1 MKLTSKVF
9 RIVFLSFLSLM
20 LLSNIISLFFTRS
33 LYTDEILQNL
43 NDIMTLQKQNVD
55 NRLIRLY
62 ELLIY
67 PSYSDSIVDAIRTA
81 DPDEMDSAQKT
92 ELKER
97 LENYFLL
104 NIYIPARTYF
114 YTATFKIA
122 IDSSYP
128 GSELFLSETQ
138 NIVSSDVCA
147 DEPNTTSDIEIYR
160 SLSDSSFLTFSRGI
174 LYRPEV
180 TTPSPVYIG
189 TVYITIHYTDLT
201 DSLQN
206 FMSSSDQNVF
216 LIAPDGTTF
225 GVQDNISDTVVNDA
239 LAESAN
245 YAFDYYCF
253 TSFDPRAR
261 SADDL
266 VQMLDRNTKWKIMHM
281 IN

>member
-33 LYTDEILQNL
+33 LYTNEILQNL

-128 GSELFLSETQ
+128 VSELFLSETQ
-138 NIVSSDVCA
+138 NIVSSEDRK
-147 DEPNTTSDIEIYR
+147 S
-160 SLSDSSFLTFSRGI
+160 
-174 LYRPEV
+174 
-180 TTPSPVYIG
+180 
-189 TVYITIHYTDLT
+189 
-201 DSLQN
+201 
-206 FMSSSDQNVF
+206 
-216 LIAPDGTTF
+216 
-225 GVQDNISDTVVNDA
+225 VV
-239 LAESAN
+239 
-245 YAFDYYCF
+245 
-253 TSFDPRAR
+253 
-261 SADDL
+261 
-266 VQMLDRNTKWKIMHM
+266 
-281 IN
+281 